1 MAKKQSNAQ
10 QKQHQTLGFRTS
22 DHFKGF
28 TFNQQRRPMPQS
40 NKGFNPAT
48 FKTQHKG

>member
-1 MAKKQSNAQ
+1 MSTKQSNPK
-10 QKQHQTLGFRTS
+10 QKQHNQLGYRTS

-28 TFNQQRRPMPQS
+28 TFSPVRRPNVPQ
-40 NKGFNPAT
+40 KGFNPAT

>member
-10 QKQHQTLGFRTS
+10 QKKFQPLGFRTS
-22 DHFKGF
+22 DNFRANTFGQNPFKQAGG
-28 TFNQQRRPMPQS
+28 Q
-40 NKGFNPAT
+40 KGFNKGT